1 TINVNE
7 GGPVASG
14 DVVTGIVQIGECVG
28 VRKGVPILSGPGTG
42 GDLTPGGLGVP
53 GSVSDPSTDSVKDV
67 VSYLDIS
74 GEGVADADVRFGDTS
89 FEYSASGTFL
99 DPGGGKKYS
108 AEIIIP
114 PISSAITAKRR
125 PNSFWFIPEIVDNGI

>member
-1 TINVNE
+1 VTINVNE
-7 GGPVASG
+7 GGPVAAG
-14 DVVTGIVQIGECVG
+14 DVVTVVVRIGEGVG
-28 VRKGVPILSGPGTG
+28 VRKGVPILSDPGTG
-42 GDLTPGGLGVP
+42 VDTTSGGLGVP
-53 GSVSDPSTDSVKDV
+53 GSVSDPSTDSERDV

-74 GEGVADADVRFGDTS
+74 GEGIADADVRFDDTS
-89 FEYSASGTFL
+89 FEYSASEL